1 MILTCFV
8 VEWYNCVVD
17 AGARVLVAGV
27 AVFQKG
33 RSVSE
38 TMAELRASYGD

>member
-8 VEWYNCVVD
+8 VEWYNCVVV
-17 AGARVLVAGV
+17 AGA

-33 RSVSE
+33 RDVSE